1 MKTIEK
7 FDARRMAMDIKNLTT
22 FIYVAEM
29 NSFTKAAQALGY
41 TQSTV
46 SFQIKQLEGE
56 LECKL
61 FERINHSVALT
72 KKGRELLDYAH
83 TVKKMTDELKEGMTD
98 KKAPMGHVTLAT
110 ASSLCKNMLKN
121 NYADFY
127 RHNSGITLK
136 VIEAGTSEMLRMVD
150 HNEVDMILTLDSH
163 IYDTDY
169 IIAKE
174 ERVGVHFITSPE
186 SPYKDKV
193 KIEDIINCP
202 FVLTEN
208 GMSYTRIFEE
218 KLSEKSLEIK
228 PVLETGNTDIIC
240 EIIKQGVGI
249 GLLPDYVT
257 EERVKKG
264 ELKYLE
270 VEGFE
275 IEVWKQLLYHKNKWV
290 SKEMDAVLEY
300 CKKREFI

>member
-1 MKTIEK
+1 
-7 FDARRMAMDIKNLTT
+7 MDIKNLTT

-29 NSFTKAAQALGY
+29 NSFTKAANALGY

-46 SFQIKQLEGE
+46 SFQIKQLEDE
-56 LECKL
+56 LECRL
-61 FERINHSVALT
+61 FERINHSISLT
-72 KKGRELLDYAH
+72 RKGMELLDYAH
-83 TVKKMTDELKEGMTD
+83 RIKKMTEELKDNISDTD
-98 KKAPMGHVTLAT
+98 DVAGHIVLAT
-110 ASSLCKNMLKN
+110 ASSLCKNMLGK

-127 RHNSGITLK
+127 NKNKGITLK
-136 VIEAGTSEMLRMVD
+136 VIEAGTTDMLRMVD

-174 ERVGVHFITSPE
+174 ERVGVHFITSP
-186 SPYKDKV
+186 KNGVAGRV
-193 KIEDIINCP
+193 KIEDIIKQP
-202 FVLTEN
+202 FVLTEK

-218 KLSEKSLEIK
+218 KLAEKSLEVR

-240 EIIKQGVGI
+240 DILKQGAGI

-257 EERVKKG
+257 EERVKRG
-264 ELKYLE
+264 ELRYIE
-270 VEGFE
+270 VEDVE

-290 SKEMDAVLEY
+290 SKEMDAVLNY
-300 CKKREFI
+300 CIKKEFA

>member
-1 MKTIEK
+1 
-7 FDARRMAMDIKNLTT
+7 MDIKTLTT
-22 FIYVAEM
+22 FMYVAEM

-46 SFQIKQLEGE
+46 SFQIKQLESE
-56 LECKL
+56 LDCML
-61 FERINHSVALT
+61 FERINHSISLT
-72 KKGRELLDYAH
+72 RKGRELLDYAH
-83 TVKKMTDELKEGMTD
+83 RFKKMTEELKSGISDTGD
-98 KKAPMGHVTLAT
+98 VRGHIVLAT
-110 ASSLCKNMLKN
+110 ASSLCKNMLGR

-127 RHNSGITLK
+127 KSNPYVTLK
-136 VIEAGTSEMLRMVD
+136 VIEAGTTDMLRMVD

>member
-1 MKTIEK
+1 
-7 FDARRMAMDIKNLTT
+7 MDIKNLTT

-29 NSFTKAAQALGY
+29 NSFTKAAEALGY

-56 LECKL
+56 LDCKL

-72 KKGRELLDYAH
+72 KKGKELLDYAH

-98 KKAPMGHVTLAT
+98 KTEPCGHVTLAT
-110 ASSLCKNMLKN
+110 ASSLCKKMLGN

-127 RHNSGITLK
+127 RDNSGITLK
-136 VIEAGTSEMLRMVD
+136 VVEAGTGEMLRMVD

-174 ERVGVHFITSPE
+174 EKVSVHFIVSPQ
-186 SPYKDKV
+186 STIADKV
-193 KIEDIINCP
+193 KIEDIINYP
-202 FVLTEN
+202 FVMTEN

-228 PVLETGNTDIIC
+228 PILETGNTDIIC

-257 EERVKKG
+257 EERVKNG
-264 ELKYLE
+264 TLRYIE
-270 VEGFE
+270 VEDID

-290 SKEMDAVLEY
+290 SKEMEAVLEY
-300 CKKREFI
+300 CKKREFA

>member
-1 MKTIEK
+1 
-7 FDARRMAMDIKNLTT
+7 MDIKNLTT

-29 NSFTKAAQALGY
+29 NSFTKAAEALGY

-56 LECKL
+56 LACKL
-61 FERINHSVALT
+61 FERINHSVSLT
-72 KKGRELLDYAH
+72 QKGRELLRYAH
-83 TVKKMTDELKEGMTD
+83 TVKRMTDQLKEGMTD
-98 KKAPMGHVTLAT
+98 KSEPTGHVTLAT
-110 ASSLCKNMLKN
+110 ASSLCKNMLGN
-121 NYADFY
+121 NYANFY
-127 RHNSGITLK
+127 KHNSGITLK
-136 VIEAGTSEMLRMVD
+136 VIEAGTGEMLKMVD
-150 HNEVDMILTLDSH
+150 HNKVDMILTLDSH
-163 IYDTDY
+163 IYDTEY

-174 ERVGVHFITSPE
+174 ERVGVHFIASALSPVA
-186 SPYKDKV
+186 DKV
-193 KIEDIINCP
+193 KIEDIIDYP

-218 KLSEKSLEIK
+218 KLAEKSLEIK

-257 EERVKKG
+257 EKRVKMG
-264 ELKYLE
+264 ELKYIE
-270 VEGFE
+270 VEDFD

-290 SKEMDAVLEY
+290 SKEMEAVLNY
-300 CKKREFI
+300 CIKKEFA

>member
-1 MKTIEK
+1 
-7 FDARRMAMDIKNLTT
+7 MDIKNLTT

-46 SFQIKQLEGE
+46 SFQIKQLESE
-56 LECKL
+56 LSCQL
-61 FERINHSVALT
+61 FDRINHSVNLT
-72 KKGRELLDYAH
+72 KRGRELLRYAH
-83 TVKKMTDELKEGMTD
+83 SVKRMTDELKEGMSD
-98 KKAPMGHVTLAT
+98 EIEPSGHVTLAT
-110 ASSLCKNMLKN
+110 ASSLCRNMLGE
-121 NYADFY
+121 NYAPFY
-127 RHNSGITLK
+127 KEHKNITLK
-136 VIEAGTSEMLRMVD
+136 VIEAGTGEMFRLLD

-163 IYDTDY
+163 IYNTDY

-174 ERVGVHFITSPE
+174 ERVGVHFIVAPDSDVE
-186 SPYKDKV
+186 DKV

-202 FVLTEN
+202 FVLTEK
-208 GMSYTRIFEE
+208 GMSYIRIFEE
-218 KLSEKSLEIK
+218 QLSKKSLEIK

-257 EERVKKG
+257 KERVKRG
-264 ELKYLE
+264 ELRYIE
-270 VEGFE
+270 VEDIE

-290 SKEMDAVLEY
+290 SKEMEAVLNY
-300 CKKREFI
+300 CIKKEFA